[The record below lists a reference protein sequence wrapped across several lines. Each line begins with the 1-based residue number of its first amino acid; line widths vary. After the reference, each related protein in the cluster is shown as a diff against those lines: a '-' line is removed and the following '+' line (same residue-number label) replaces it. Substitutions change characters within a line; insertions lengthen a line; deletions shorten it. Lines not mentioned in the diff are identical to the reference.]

1 MMNQYDSLAY
11 IISHSSEASLYE
23 QLAEEAV
30 ELAHAAQKIARY
42 LRGEQPLADDFD
54 LEKTKENVIEEY
66 ADTSIAFDVLLGF
79 VDEIQKKLNDHYD
92 AKADRWARR
101 LMKEGE

>member
-1 MMNQYDSLAY
+1 MMNQYDSLTY

-54 LEKTKENVIEEY
+54 LEKTKTRSDISHANL
-66 ADTSIAFDVLLGF
+66 TSS
-79 VDEIQKKLNDHYD
+79 
-92 AKADRWARR
+92 
-101 LMKEGE
+101 LMKESDLKCMKIVLVYL